1 MTVSPTPPE
10 RSQHGPAAYE
20 ALPRAWQRPW
30 INLERELR
38 QPTQTW
44 AKRYTAGVLLTIL
57 AGMLYLFIADEYPN
71 WMPLQSVPSLFGVS
85 LLAVVFAVD
94 FLLNAM
100 TTRLRDWR
108 AQLWLLVDLGALVPA
123 VMVLA
128 WHAGWA
134 HELDGLMLLRLF
146 RFFRVL
152 KLLRLSRALSDVLG
166 TSVLSMVFG
175 TMMAHLALR
184 VSVTELNELTHI
196 DAWAY
201 IDRNVLLPGV
211 QAVGAALGI
220 ALSITFGIVK
230 RKQMEI
236 TELHRSAVDA
246 VNMFEHTIHTA
257 LADVAKTQPPIDF
270 DGWRRRMA
278 LFLQERVGYDDIK
291 TESMDLLKRIYD
303 IITHRPPLES
313 PFHGVLVQK
322 LSQFLTRTQ
331 VGFHPVFYTWLRRV
345 AQVYFISLMWVS
357 PGLTGL
363 AVQMLVIFVFA
374 GLIAIIDDMD
384 HATERKWVVFN
395 AKILRV

>member
-1 MTVSPTPPE
+1 MTVSPSTSEPT
-10 RSQHGPAAYE
+10 RLGPVPYE
-20 ALPRAWQRPW
+20 VLPKTWQRLW
-30 INLERELR
+30 ANLERELR

-44 AKRYTAGVLLTIL
+44 AKRYTTAVLLTIL
-57 AGMLYLFIADEYPN
+57 AGMLYLFIADEYPD
-71 WMPLQSVPSLFGVS
+71 WMPLHSVPARVGVGVLALVFGV
-85 LLAVVFAVD
+85 D
-94 FLLNAM
+94 YLLNAM

-108 AQLWLLVDLGALVPA
+108 AQLWLLVDLGALAPA
-123 VMVLA
+123 VMILA
-128 WHAGWA
+128 WQAGWA
-134 HELDGLMLLRLF
+134 QDLDGLMLLRLF

-184 VSVTELNELTHI
+184 VSLLEAGDLMHI
-196 DAWAY
+196 DAWAH
-201 IDRNVLLPGV
+201 IERNVLLPGV

-236 TELHRSAVDA
+236 TELHRSVVDA
-246 VNMFEHTIHTA
+246 VDLFEHTIHTA

-270 DGWRRRMA
+270 EGWRQRLN
-278 LFLQERVGYDDIK
+278 LFLQGRVSYDEIK
-291 TESMDLLKRIYD
+291 TESMDLLKRIYQV
-303 IITHRPPLES
+303 TSHRPSLDS
-313 PFHGVLVQK
+313 PFHSVPVQK

-331 VGFHPVFYTWLRRV
+331 VGFHPAFYTWLRRV
-345 AQVYFISLMWVS
+345 AQVYFVSLMVVS

-384 HATERKWVVFN
+384 HATDRDLVVFN